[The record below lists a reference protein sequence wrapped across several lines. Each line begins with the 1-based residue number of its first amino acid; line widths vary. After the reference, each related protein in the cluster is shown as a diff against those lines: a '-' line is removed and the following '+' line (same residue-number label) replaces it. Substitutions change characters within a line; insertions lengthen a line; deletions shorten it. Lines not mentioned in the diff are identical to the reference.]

1 MSPKI
6 ATLLPAP
13 SFSTSSDAF
22 MDIGRPEFVAVDDAF
37 QPFRLLP
44 ADNESTSIS
53 PTQLEN
59 VPIRQCTAPAR
70 NIFAKQPLENAGTW
84 QGERKQSRA

>member
-1 MSPKI
+1 MHKNKKLYIKI
-6 ATLLPAP
+6 HRN
-13 SFSTSSDAF
+13 
-22 MDIGRPEFVAVDDAF
+22 MHN
-37 QPFRLLP
+37 
-44 ADNESTSIS
+44 NESTSIS